1 MGVGQIALN
10 NTNEMKEYHMK
21 NMLRNAPK
29 MTIIASM
36 LLAAGVA
43 NAADAG
49 GFDVSGVQA
58 TVLAAV
64 AALLGFVAAV
74 GLSKAGLAAAIWGW
88 RKIQSLA
95 GSK

>member
-10 NTNEMKEYHMK
+10 NTNEMREYHVK
-21 NMLRNAPK
+21 NMIVKAPK
-29 MTIIASM
+29 TIIFSM
-36 LLAAGVA
+36 LLAAGLA
-43 NAADAG
+43 HADAG